1 MNIALIG
8 TGTIGSGVVEIL
20 KNNSELIRKRTGV
33 VIKLKK
39 VCELDFEKAKKIGI
53 DESLLTKDYKEVIK
67 DESIDLIIELIGGY
81 EPARTIILEALNAKK
96 HVVTANKA
104 VIAKHGKE
112 IFEAAEKNNV
122 KINFEA
128 AVGGCIPIIKTIRES
143 YSSDNITAI
152 YGILNGTT
160 NYIISRM
167 EEGQSYN
174 DALKKAQELGFAE
187 ADPTFDVE
195 GLDAAQKIVILSR
208 LAYNSFI
215 DVDIP
220 VTGIT
225 KLKKSDL
232 LYAKELG
239 YKVKLLAISK
249 LDDKNN
255 LDIRVQPVMIP
266 LKHGLSAVNEEIN
279 AAYITS
285 KQTQETMLYG
295 RGAGKLPT
303 ATVVVS
309 DIVDIAKKKE
319 DGSEFF
325 NEIKIKDQDEI
336 DCRFYLRFMLVD
348 KPGVL
353 AQFTKVLGENNIS
366 INAVSQKEENKE
378 VVPVIVITHKVKYGD
393 IKKAMKE
400 IKELEVVKEDPF
412 YLMIEDF

>member
-20 KNNSELIRKRTGV
+20 NNNSELIKKRTGV
-33 VIKLKK
+33 EITLKK
-39 VCELDFEKAKKIGI
+39 VCELDFEKAKKLGI
-53 DESLLTKDYKEVIK
+53 KESLLTKDYKEILK
-67 DESIDLIIELIGGY
+67 DDEIDLIIELIGGY
-81 EPARTIILEALNAKK
+81 EPARTIILDSLNAKK

-112 IFEAAEKNNV
+112 IFDAAEKNNV

-143 YSSDNITAI
+143 YSSDKITAI

-160 NYIISRM
+160 NYILSRM
-167 EEGQSYN
+167 EEGQSY
-174 DALKKAQELGFAE
+174 DESLKKAQELGFAE

-195 GLDAAQKIVILSR
+195 GIDAAQKIVILSR

-215 DVDIP
+215 DLDIP

-232 LYAKELG
+232 QYAKELG
-239 YKVKLLAISK
+239 YKIKLLAISK
-249 LDDKNN
+249 LDKE

-285 KQTQETMLYG
+285 EQTKETMLYG

-309 DIVDIAKKKE
+309 DIVDIANNNH

-325 NEIKIKDQDEI
+325 NEIKIKNQDDI
-336 DCRFYLRFMLVD
+336 LSRFYLRLMLID

-353 AQFTKVLGENNIS
+353 AQFTKILGENNIS
-366 INAVSQKEENKE
+366 INAVSQKEEQKD

-393 IKKAMKE
+393 IKKALKE
-400 IKELEVVKEDPF
+400 IKDLDVVKEAPF

>member
-20 KNNSELIRKRTGV
+20 NNNSELIKKRTGV
-33 VIKLKK
+33 DITLKK
-39 VCELDFEKAKKIGI
+39 VCELDFVKAKKLGI
-53 DESLLTKDYKEVIK
+53 DESLLTNDYKEILSDK
-67 DESIDLIIELIGGY
+67 SIDIVIELIGGY

-96 HVVTANKA
+96 HIVTANKA

-112 IFEAAEKNNV
+112 IFETAEKNNV

-143 YSSDNITAI
+143 YSTDRITAI

-167 EEGQSYN
+167 EEGMDYK

-208 LAYNSFI
+208 LAYNSLI

-225 KLKKSDL
+225 KLKMYDL
-232 LYAKELG
+232 QYAKELG

-249 LDDKNN
+249 LDDKN
-255 LDIRVQPVMIP
+255 LDLRVQPVMIP

-285 KQTQETMLYG
+285 EQTKETMLYG

-309 DIVDIAKKKE
+309 DIVDIAKKKH

-325 NEIKIKDQDEI
+325 NNVKLKNQDDI
-336 DCRFYLRFMLVD
+336 VSRFYLRLMLVD

-366 INAVSQKEENKE
+366 INAVSQKEEEKD
-378 VVPVIVITHKVKYGD
+378 VVPVIVITHKARYGD
-393 IKKAMKE
+393 LKNAMKE
-400 IKELEVVKEDPF
+400 IKELDVVKEDPF
-412 YLMIEDF
+412 HLMIEDF